1 MGRHFRV
8 RENEVV
14 TMRDQK
20 HQFELPEGFTA
31 VTAHSAPLQPD
42 EAYIA
47 VEDDGIVVGGCFIE
61 SEITEHWFK
70 DAVDHGAV
78 ILRGPRLMA
87 NRLFGERLAE
97 AEVVD
102 VLEGYKGERT

>member
-8 RENEVV
+8 QENEVE
-14 TMRDQK
+14 TMRNQQ

-31 VTAHSAPLQPD
+31 VTAHSAPLQTD
-42 EAYIA
+42 EASVA
-47 VEDDGIVVGGCFIE
+47 VEADGIVVGGCFTE

-70 DAVDHGAV
+70 DAVDHGAL

-87 NRLFGERLAE
+87 NSCWVSGSQRQGLLMF
-97 AEVVD
+97 
-102 VLEGYKGERT
+102 